1 MSRTGERVD
10 KISLFSLYQIR
21 VLVADT
27 LQPALVST
35 GDMTLWRVSSPD
47 WRYDL
52 MRRVSRSHLI
62 SAPMIS
68 DRAECS

>member
-27 LQPALVST
+27 LQPALVWT
-35 GDMTLWRVSSPD
+35 GDMT
-47 WRYDL
+47 
-52 MRRVSRSHLI
+52 
-62 SAPMIS
+62 
-68 DRAECS
+68 